1 MQQLPFF
8 VAFPEEVSQQLRHS
22 ADHIFGCMLGEKPG
36 FDGIPPQGHSIPYDP
51 AQPSK
56 GGVSVQCGA
65 GDYVCAG
72 SAGFNRYASHFAPN
86 ANNDTYPYGLQGDQY
101 SFTHLLDVPAP
112 NAPKHLEESDEGSG
126 TKKGKSRCSH
136 YHCLNTS
143 SKIARARWLAAA

>member
-1 MQQLPFF
+1 
-8 VAFPEEVSQQLRHS
+8 
-22 ADHIFGCMLGEKPG
+22 MLGEKPG

-51 AQPSK
+51 SEPSK
-56 GGVSVQCGA
+56 GGVSVQCGT
-65 GDYVCAG
+65 GDYVCSG

-86 ANNDTYPYGLQGDQY
+86 ANNDTFPYGLQGDQF

-126 TKKGKSRCSH
+126 TKEDKSRCSH

-143 SKIARARWLAAA
+143 SKIARASPRWLAAA